1 MNISNTD
8 RDMQDY
14 VVQYKALAF
23 ERIQLAY
30 RRKLVLNEIKRY
42 SPKCLLE
49 IGCGLS
55 PLFTNLSP
63 DIVITVIEPALEFF
77 QNANLLA
84 KKYPNTQ
91 VINSYLEELK
101 IDQPSYDMI
110 VLSCLLHEVPNPRVM
125 LSSVAELCSNE
136 TVVHINVPNAIS
148 LHRLLAVAMG
158 IIPEPMALS
167 ETQIVM
173 QQQSKTYDISSL
185 TFELSNAGFQVIDQG
200 SIFIK
205 PFTHRQM
212 QDLVD
217 NKFLTKEML
226 AGFDGLTKWLPEFGS
241 EIWVTAK
248 KIS

>member
-1 MNISNTD
+1 MNISNAD

-23 ERIQLAY
+23 ERIQLEY

-63 DIVITVIEPALEFF
+63 DIVTTVIEPALEFF
-77 QNANLLA
+77 QNANQLA
-84 KKYPNTQ
+84 KKYPKTQ

-101 IDQPSYDMI
+101 IDKPSYDMI

-158 IIPEPMALS
+158 IIPEPKALS

-248 KIS
+248 KIP